1 MGEQHHTGPGGDEQQ
16 EHGRNP
22 VRGRRTPCGAAAA
35 LVLGLLA
42 CTAPADTVVDAS
54 SGVRNA
60 SAQPPSDRESDRML
74 MVERQLIAR
83 DITDPRVI
91 DVMQRVPRH
100 RFVPQDLRARAY
112 DDRPL
117 PIGYAQTISQP
128 YVVAY
133 MTQALQLAP
142 DARVL
147 EIGTGSAYQTAVLA
161 ELAATVHSIEIVP
174 PLADRAAA
182 TLAEMGYDNVHV
194 REGDGYAGWPE
205 AAPFDA
211 IMVTAAPDHVPQP
224 LVDQLAVGGRM
235 IIPVGAHRQ
244 TLTVLVRTDEGVTEE
259 ATLPVLFVPMTGEA
273 ERR

>member
-1 MGEQHHTGPGGDEQQ
+1 MPAGGA
-16 EHGRNP
+16 
-22 VRGRRTPCGAAAA
+22 GAAMA

-42 CTAPADTVVDAS
+42 CTAPADVLDAS
-54 SGVRNA
+54 SGAGNA
-60 SAQPPSDRESDRML
+60 ATQSPSDRESDRMR

-83 DITDPRVI
+83 DITDPRVL
-91 DVMQRVPRH
+91 DAMRRVPRD
-100 RFVPQDLRARAY
+100 RFVPQDLLQRAY

-117 PIGYAQTISQP
+117 PIGYRQTISQP

-147 EIGTGSAYQTAVLA
+147 EIGTGSGYQTAVLA
-161 ELAATVHSIEIVP
+161 ELTAAVYSIEIVP
-174 PLADRAAA
+174 PLAARAAA
-182 TLAEMGYDNVHV
+182 ALAELGYDNVQV

-235 IIPVGAHRQ
+235 IVPVGANRQ
-244 TLTVLVRTDEGVTEE
+244 TLTVLTRTGAGVTEE
-259 ATLPVLFVPMTGEA
+259 ATLPVIFVPMTGEA

>member
-1 MGEQHHTGPGGDEQQ
+1 M
-16 EHGRNP
+16 
-22 VRGRRTPCGAAAA
+22 V
-35 LVLGLLA
+35 LVLGLFA
-42 CTAPADTVVDAS
+42 CTAPAGTGVDAS
-54 SGVRNA
+54 SGVPNA
-60 SAQPPSDRESDRML
+60 SAQPPSDRESERMR

-100 RFVPQDLRARAY
+100 RFVPEDIRPRAY

-117 PIGYAQTISQP
+117 PIGYRQTISQP

-142 DARVL
+142 NARVL
-147 EIGTGSAYQTAVLA
+147 EIGTGSGYQTAVLA
-161 ELAATVHSIEIVP
+161 ELAATVYSIEIVP
-174 PLADRAAA
+174 PLAARAAA
-182 TLAEMGYDNVHV
+182 TLDELGYDNVQV

-235 IIPVGAHRQ
+235 IIPVGAYRQ
-244 TLTVLVRTDEGVTEE
+244 TLTVLVRTGEGVTEE
-259 ATLPVLFVPMTGEA
+259 AALPVLFVPMTGEA

>member
-1 MGEQHHTGPGGDEQQ
+1 M
-16 EHGRNP
+16 
-22 VRGRRTPCGAAAA
+22 AA
-35 LVLGLLA
+35 LA
-42 CTAPADTVVDAS
+42 CAAPADTGLDAA
-54 SGVRNA
+54 SGA
-60 SAQPPSDRESDRML
+60 PAAAAQPTPDREGDRMR
-74 MVERQLIAR
+74 MVERQLAAR
-83 DITDPRVI
+83 DITDPRVL
-91 DVMQRVPRH
+91 DVMRRVPRH
-100 RFVPQDLRARAY
+100 RFVPDDVRPWAY
-112 DDRPL
+112 ADRPL
-117 PIGYAQTISQP
+117 PIGHGQTISQP
-128 YVVAY
+128 YVVAW

-161 ELAATVHSIEIVP
+161 ELAAEVHSIEIVP
-174 PLADRAAA
+174 PLAARAAA
-182 TLAEMGYDNVHV
+182 TLDELGYENVRV

-235 IIPVGAHRQ
+235 IIPVGADRQ

-259 ATLPVLFVPMTGEA
+259 AALPVLFVPMTGEA

>member
-1 MGEQHHTGPGGDEQQ
+1 M
-16 EHGRNP
+16 
-22 VRGRRTPCGAAAA
+22 
-35 LVLGLLA
+35 
-42 CTAPADTVVDAS
+42 S
-54 SGVRNA
+54 
-60 SAQPPSDRESDRML
+60 

-83 DITDPRVI
+83 DITDLRVI
-91 DVMQRVPRH
+91 EVMQRVLRH
-100 RFVPQDLRARAY
+100 RFVPEDIRAAAY

-117 PIGYAQTISQP
+117 PIGYRQTISQP

-142 DARVL
+142 GARVL
-147 EIGTGSAYQTAVLA
+147 EIGTGSGYQTAVLA
-161 ELAATVHSIEIVP
+161 ELADTVYSIEIVP
-174 PLADRAAA
+174 PLAARAAA
-182 TLAEMGYDNVHV
+182 TLAELGYDNVRL

-235 IIPVGAHRQ
+235 IIPVGDYRQ
-244 TLTVLVRTDEGVTEE
+244 TLTVLTRTDDSVTED
-259 ATLPVLFVPMTGEA
+259 AVLPVLFVPMTGEA

>member
-1 MGEQHHTGPGGDEQQ
+1 M
-16 EHGRNP
+16 
-22 VRGRRTPCGAAAA
+22 A
-35 LVLGLLA
+35 LGLALLA

-54 SGVRNA
+54 SVVANA
-60 SAQPPSDRESDRML
+60 SAQPPSDRENDRMA

-83 DITDPRVI
+83 DITDPRVLE
-91 DVMQRVPRH
+91 VMRRVPRH
-100 RFVPQDLRARAY
+100 RFVPEGIRPRAY

-117 PIGYAQTISQP
+117 PIGHEQTISQP

-142 DARVL
+142 GARVL
-147 EIGTGSAYQTAVLA
+147 EIGTGSGYQTAVLA
-161 ELAATVHSIEIVP
+161 ELAATVYSIEIVP
-174 PLADRAAA
+174 PLAARAAA
-182 TLAEMGYDNVHV
+182 TLGELGYDNVEI

-235 IIPVGAHRQ
+235 IIPVGDYRQ
-244 TLTVLVRTDEGVTEE
+244 TLTVLTRTDGGVTEE
-259 ATLPVLFVPMTGEA
+259 AVLPVLFVPMTGEA

>member
-1 MGEQHHTGPGGDEQQ
+1 M
-16 EHGRNP
+16 R
-22 VRGRRTPCGAAAA
+22 
-35 LVLGLLA
+35 
-42 CTAPADTVVDAS
+42 
-54 SGVRNA
+54 
-60 SAQPPSDRESDRML
+60 

-83 DITDPRVI
+83 DITDPGVLDAMR
-91 DVMQRVPRH
+91 RVPRH
-100 RFVPQDLRARAY
+100 RFVPEDQHARAY

-117 PIGYAQTISQP
+117 PIGYRQTISQP

-147 EIGTGSAYQTAVLA
+147 EIGTGSGYQTAVLA

-174 PLADRAAA
+174 PLAARATAA
-182 TLAEMGYDNVHV
+182 LAQLGYDNVQV

-211 IMVTAAPDHVPQP
+211 IMVTAAPDHIPQP

-235 IIPVGAHRQ
+235 IVPVGEHRQ
-244 TLTVLVRTDEGVTEE
+244 TLTVLTRTDEGVTEE